1 MHAFQ
6 KPFCTKPLPHE
17 KPLSQ
22 GALPFHM
29 TGVPAIRDAIRELA
43 PAAAVA
49 DYEVPT
55 YIIGVDSESGDM
67 FIELQHQKLAEH
79 RSKVQ
84 QLEAS
89 GASSTNS
96 SKAVKKSSASS
107 SSGSSNGAKV
117 TAANNGLLH
126 R

>member
-1 MHAFQ
+1 
-6 KPFCTKPLPHE
+6 
-17 KPLSQ
+17 
-22 GALPFHM
+22 M

-67 FIELQHQKLAEH
+67 FIELQHQKLSEH